1 MFSIIHYISA
11 VRRLDDCNKSI
22 LMMGGSE
29 FHDEGI
35 PMQLAAQRDMIKSEG
50 KYYEEQ
56 VKLFGLLSAAFTIAF
71 IATWMVVIHF
81 GVFK

>member
-1 MFSIIHYISA
+1 MLSVIHYISA

-22 LMMGGSE
+22 IMMGGSE

-35 PMQLAAQRDMIKSEG
+35 PMQLAAQRDMIKIEV

-56 VKLFGLLSAAFTIAF
+56 VKLFGLLSVAFTIVA
-71 IATWMVVIHF
+71 VVTLMLVIQF